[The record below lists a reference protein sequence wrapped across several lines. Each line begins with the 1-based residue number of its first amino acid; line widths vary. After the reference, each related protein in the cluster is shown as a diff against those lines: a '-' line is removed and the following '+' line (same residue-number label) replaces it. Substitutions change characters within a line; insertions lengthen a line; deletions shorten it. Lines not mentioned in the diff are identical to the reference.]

1 MHMIVYIKLKFS
13 IRFKHNLC
21 FLCRPWPWMLYC
33 CTLVSPWVLQLP
45 TLTTI
50 LNDCLLIFIKCFTY
64 LYSPQYLELILYIN
78 CLFLLILLFFSS

>member
-1 MHMIVYIKLKFS
+1 
-13 IRFKHNLC
+13 
-21 FLCRPWPWMLYC
+21 MLYC
-33 CTLVSPWVLQLP
+33 CTLVSHWVLQLP

-78 CLFLLILLFFSS
+78 CEFVPSHFNFFKSFSTDIVLLRAYNINIYVIYGKS